1 VAAELR
7 LPENQQRHC
16 LKIAAGIMHVS
27 PYDCKRK
34 MRVDAGAPTADA
46 RACSVATAWALAFD
60 PPSGEVHNPPR
71 DIATHRRACHFRN
84 ASART

>member
-27 PYDCKRK
+27 PRDCKRK
-34 MRVDAGAPTADA
+34 MRVDNIDCRCP
-46 RACSVATAWALAFD
+46 
-60 PPSGEVHNPPR
+60 
-71 DIATHRRACHFRN
+71 HRRRPRMLCRYGLGTGFRP
-84 ASART
+84 AERGGT